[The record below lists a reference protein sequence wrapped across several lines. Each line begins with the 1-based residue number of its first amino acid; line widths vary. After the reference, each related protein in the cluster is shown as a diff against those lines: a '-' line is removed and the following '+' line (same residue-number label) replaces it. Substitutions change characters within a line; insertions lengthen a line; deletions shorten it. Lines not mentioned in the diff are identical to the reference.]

1 MANIF
6 KLKTKASIGTSE
18 IPIYT
23 VPTSGVD
30 ATVLIGLL
38 ISNIS
43 ATEDGISATIK
54 IYPASGDTVH
64 VIKAIPLPLGSSL
77 EIMAGNKIV
86 LEAGDVIKGTSS
98 EGSSLDAA
106 LSILEMSS

>member
-30 ATVLIGLL
+30 ATVF
-38 ISNIS
+38 
-43 ATEDGISATIK
+43 ATIK